1 MTGSDRQMPHVLLHM
16 WEVVFNLCTFVYDVW
31 CGVLCM
37 YVHGV
42 RGVCVCVRCLCI
54 YIVGVMW

>member
-42 RGVCVCVRCLCI
+42 RGVCV
-54 YIVGVMW
+54 